1 MANRKEDALAKA
13 KQRIDRELATEW
25 GGRLHLIR
33 FVFAHCHAP
42 TMAWKSVLV
51 FLDSLDN
58 PCKRF
63 DRAIRGKPGDR
74 YRHSRAKRLP
84 TALRPIFVA

>member
-1 MANRKEDALAKA
+1 
-13 KQRIDRELATEW
+13 
-25 GGRLHLIR
+25 
-33 FVFAHCHAP
+33 
-42 TMAWKSVLV
+42 MAWKSVLV